1 MSKKNSNLNYHRL
14 FLILCFTGLVRI
26 GFAQDFGNSPYSQ
39 VGIGEM
45 FSNTFA
51 HQVGMGGIGVSNNS
65 INFLNIYNNVN
76 PALLA
81 RSRNTVFEAGVMG
94 QIKTLRNET
103 DSQQDFGA
111 SYNYL
116 ALSLPIGNSWTTG
129 IGLVPYSTINY
140 ENVSRIKIENTDFSS
155 DLIQKG
161 QGGINS
167 IFLTNS
173 VGIARRLMLGL
184 KVNWLFGSIINEST
198 ANLVTGTNPLQGR
211 VTYFNRIRVN
221 DLLLEP
227 GISYHQKVGKAM
239 FLNVG
244 ATYTMSTDL
253 NAKRFLSFDR
263 RNLNDLIIVQ
273 DTIANDQATSIR
285 LPQRLRVGVSIEKA
299 FKWQLGADLLMENW
313 SNFRINDTTG
323 VLQDVVGISVGGEYT
338 PNLNSLRGYW
348 NRVTYRAGFTYKQNP
363 INPEKVQD
371 MSISFGFS
379 LPVQKNRSLLNL
391 SIVLGQQGNISDG
404 FVQERYVRLH
414 LGATINDKW
423 FIKPKID

>member
-1 MSKKNSNLNYHRL
+1 MSKKQSNRNYQRL
-14 FLILCFTGLVRI
+14 FLVLCLTGFIRL

-51 HQVGMGGIGVSNNS
+51 HQTGMGGVGVSNNT

-94 QIKTLRNET
+94 QMKTLRNST

-116 ALSLPIGNSWTTG
+116 ALAFPIGKSWTTG

-140 ENVSRIKIENTDFSS
+140 ENVSRQSVGNTGFFT
-155 DLIQKG
+155 DLTQKG
-161 QGGINS
+161 EGGINS

-184 KVNWLFGSIINEST
+184 KVNWLFGSMFNEAT
-198 ANLVTGTNPLQGR
+198 ANLVTGSNRTR
-211 VTYFNRIRVN
+211 VTYFDRVRVN

-227 GISYHQKVGKAM
+227 GISYHQKLNKNT

-244 ATYTMSTDL
+244 ATYTLATDL
-253 NAKRFLSFDR
+253 NAKRFVAFDR
-263 RNLNDLIIVQ
+263 RNDNDVVIVQ
-273 DTIANDQATSIR
+273 DTLVSDQATSVR
-285 LPQRLRVGVSIEKA
+285 LPNRLRLGLSVERA
-299 FKWQLGADLLMENW
+299 FKWQLAADVMMESW
-313 SNFRINDTTG
+313 SDFRVGDSTG
-323 VLQDVVGISVGGEYT
+323 TLQNTLGVAVGGEYT
-338 PNLNSLRGYW
+338 PNFNSLRSYW
-348 NRVTYRAGFTYKQNP
+348 NRITYRAGFQYKQNP
-363 INPEKVQD
+363 IDPEKVQD
-371 MSISFGFS
+371 MSISFGIA
-379 LPVQKNRSLLNL
+379 LPINRNKSLLNL
-391 SIVLGQQGNISDG
+391 SVVLGQQGNISDG

-414 LGATINDKW
+414 LGATINDRW
-423 FIKPKID
+423 FYRPKID